1 MPRSRDKAKR
11 DYVRGWESASRRPYL
26 YKNVPPTN
34 QRKRF
39 GLKLRLRELWE
50 RDRFGVLSVGS
61 AVVAT
66 LLWAVPINLKGI
78 SYESFS
84 CSYGIQGSGTA
95 VDLFVVTI
103 YDRCSPIER
112 VSGISASWAENW
124 FQFDRLPA
132 ILFFL
137 ALAGF
142 LIVQRSLSGG
152 ATSRRRFFGA
162 SAFVPKAIKREV
174 LWVSLGVFLLSGL
187 LAYNLGHSAGYDKG
201 YDFGYDKGYD
211 LGIAEG
217 YNRGYEEGFNE
228 GFEEGYRDG
237 YLSGC
242 SYARSRAES
251 YLFIYIN
258 CYSP

>member
-1 MPRSRDKAKR
+1 
-11 DYVRGWESASRRPYL
+11 
-26 YKNVPPTN
+26 
-34 QRKRF
+34 
-39 GLKLRLRELWE
+39 
-50 RDRFGVLSVGS
+50 
-61 AVVAT
+61 VAT
-66 LLWAVPINLKGI
+66 LLWA
-78 SYESFS
+78 
-84 CSYGIQGSGTA
+84 A
-95 VDLFVVTI
+95 
-103 YDRCSPIER
+103 
-112 VSGISASWAENW
+112 WAENW

-162 SAFVPKAIKREV
+162 SAFFPKAIKREV

-187 LAYNLGHSAGYDKG
+187 LTYNLGHSAGYDKGYDFGYDKG

-228 GFEEGYRDG
+228 GFEEGYQDG

-242 SYARSRAES
+242 SYARSRAGIN
-251 YLFIYIN
+251 LFIYIN